1 MRKFLMIFIILAG
14 STAIAQQD
22 ALFSQY
28 MFNKLV
34 INPAYTGTRDA
45 LSITLVGRQQ
55 WVGLDGAPKTATITI
70 HSPLRNEKIGLGVYA
85 YTDVLG
91 PLQTSG
97 AVGSFSYKFKW
108 GPGKLSFGLQFGI
121 KHMSVD
127 WNEVDMPDEN
137 DIAYLGQSG
146 NNLVMD
152 ANFGMYYYSEKFY
165 VGLSSKQLLQ
175 EEIGTQ
181 ELYDDVVANKLLRHF
196 YGMAGLAIP
205 LSDNLVLKPSVLAKY
220 VANTPFQMDFNTNLM
235 INKVLWVGFSYR
247 TEGVFVFLTEV
258 LVKDRLRIGYSYDTF
273 LNELSIQNRGSHEV
287 LIGFDIP
294 VFKRRMLTPRY
305 F

>member
-1 MRKFLMIFIILAG
+1 MRKFIMIFILLAG

-45 LSITLVGRQQ
+45 LSITLIGRQQ
-55 WVGLDGAPKTATITI
+55 WVGMDGAPRTATFSI
-70 HSPLRNEKIGLGVYA
+70 HSPLRNEKVGIGAYA
-85 YTDVLG
+85 YVDELG
-91 PLQTSG
+91 PLQNSG
-97 AVGSFSYKFKW
+97 AFGSFSYKFQW

-121 KHMSVD
+121 KHMTID
-127 WNEVDMPDEN
+127 WNKVEMPDEN
-137 DIAYLGQSG
+137 DVAYLGQSG
-146 NNLVMD
+146 DNLVMD
-152 ANFGMYYYSEKFY
+152 ANFGIYYYTSKYY

-175 EEIGTQ
+175 QEIGTQ

-196 YGMAGLAIP
+196 YGMAGIAIP
-205 LSDNLVLKPSVLAKY
+205 ISDHLVLKPSILAKY
-220 VANTPFQMDFNTNLM
+220 VNNAPFQMDFNTNLL
-235 INKVLWVGFSYR
+235 INEVLELGVSYR
-247 TEGVFVFLTEV
+247 TEGVFVFLVEF
-258 LVKDRLRIGYSYDTF
+258 LVKDRLRLGYSYDTF
-273 LNELSIQNRGSHEV
+273 LNEYSYHYKGSHEV
-287 LIGFDIP
+287 LIGFDFP